1 MKRNTAL
8 AYFKPPAKSDPYAEV
23 ALAQERKAVEQVCAE
38 RNWTPEWYERGGPG
52 WEALTAQL
60 DRLDVVAVVAY
71 SLTRFTR
78 RLRVLASFLS
88 ECQQRGIDVV
98 TVDEGLDTSNGGWEQ
113 MSQVLAI
120 PSTPAEFPGTYLRRS
135 SPST

>member
-23 ALAQERKAVEQVCAE
+23 ALAQERKAVEQVCIE

-60 DRLDVVAVVAY
+60 DRPDVVAVVAY
-71 SLTRFTR
+71 SLTRLTR
-78 RLRVLASFLS
+78 RLLVLVNFLS
-88 ECQQRGIDVV
+88 KCQQRDIDVV
-98 TVDEGLDTSNGGWEQ
+98 TVDGGLDTINGGWEQ
-113 MSQVLAI
+113 MSQILAML
-120 PSTPAEFPGTYLRRS
+120 STPAEFPGTYLRRS
-135 SPST
+135 SLST